1 MSGVMVPPVSHNLK
15 RLSGHSLAQIP
26 GPFELPTRRNLCEG
40 MPAEPLEVVR
50 HGGHHDAQP
59 QEAQR
64 AFPRTDS
71 WAVRVTDALSLEY
84 QTPATV
90 S

>member
-26 GPFELPTRRNLCEG
+26 GPFG
-40 MPAEPLEVVR
+40 VA
-50 HGGHHDAQP
+50 
-59 QEAQR
+59 
-64 AFPRTDS
+64 
-71 WAVRVTDALSLEY
+71 DALSLEY